1 VAIVLAHGKWGV
13 LAVLATAQSTSYK
26 QGRTHRSPSRLPS
39 DPMDASIQRHPG
51 SPSERA
57 AAGKAA
63 RSAAPRSSHGE
74 WEPTADRADPVE
86 LLESQAETRVGQL
99 APLRYG
105 RMLVSPFT
113 FYRGAAAVM
122 AADLAPTPR
131 SGLEAQLCGDA
142 HLSNFGAFASP
153 ERRLVFDLN
162 DFDETLPGPW
172 EWDVKR
178 LVASF
183 SLAGRDR
190 GCGDGQRRRIVLAAA
205 REYRETMR
213 RLAQMGNLESWYQQ
227 LDADAIAARW
237 AAAVGDKQRK
247 AFERNVAKA
256 RAKDS
261 SRAVSKLAEEVDGK
275 LRIVSDPPLIVPIEE
290 LAEEASGVDVKAT
303 VLHVLSGYRDSL
315 AVERRV
321 LLDGYRLVDIAFKV
335 VGVGSVGT
343 RAWISLMLGRD
354 RGDPLFLQ
362 IKEAQRSVLEPHAA
376 PSEFDHQGERV
387 VHGQRL
393 MQAASDVMLGWVR
406 AEGIDGNRRDFY
418 VRQLWDWKGSARI
431 ESMDAR
437 GLTAYAEICGMTLA
451 HAHARGGDRIAIGAY
466 LGKSDTFDKAIAAFA
481 EAYADQNE
489 RDYAALKAAAD
500 AGRIE
505 VEEPPA

>member
-1 VAIVLAHGKWGV
+1 M
-13 LAVLATAQSTSYK
+13 
-26 QGRTHRSPSRLPS
+26 P
-39 DPMDASIQRHPG
+39 ASIQTHPG
-51 SPSERA
+51 TPDERA

-63 RSAAPRSSHGE
+63 RANVPRSSHAE
-74 WEPTADRADPVE
+74 WEPAADRPDP
-86 LLESQAETRVGQL
+86 LEVLEKQATARVGQL
-99 APLRYG
+99 VPLRYG

-131 SGLEAQLCGDA
+131 SGFETQLCGDA

-190 GCGDGQRRRIVLAAA
+190 DCDRRQRRRIVLAAA

-213 RLAQMGNLESWYQQ
+213 RLAEMGNLESWYQQ
-227 LDADAIAARW
+227 LDAETIAERW
-237 AAAVGDKQRK
+237 AAAVGDKQRR
-247 AFERNVAKA
+247 AFDRGIAKA
-256 RAKDS
+256 QAKDS
-261 SRAVSKLAEEVDGK
+261 SRAFSKLVEEVDGK
-275 LRIVSDPPLIVPIEE
+275 LRIISNPPLIVPIDQ
-290 LAEEASGVDVKAT
+290 LAEEAKGADVEAL
-303 VLHVLSGYRDSL
+303 VLKVLSDYRDSL
-315 AVERRV
+315 SIERRAV
-321 LLDGYRLVDIAFKV
+321 LDSYRFVDAAFKV
-335 VGVGSVGT
+335 VGVGSVGS
-343 RAWISLMLGRD
+343 RAWIALMLGRD
-354 RGDPLFLQ
+354 EGDPLFLQ
-362 IKEAQRSVLEPHAA
+362 VKEAQRSVLEPYTA

-393 MQAASDVMLGWVR
+393 MQAASDIMLGWVR
-406 AEGIDGNRRDFY
+406 AEGIDGEQRDFY
-418 VRQLWDWKGSARI
+418 VRQLWDWKASARI
-431 ESMDAR
+431 EEMDAR

-466 LGKSDTFDKAIAAFA
+466 LGKGDAFDQAMAEFA
-481 EAYADQNE
+481 ETYADLSE
-489 RDYAALKAAAD
+489 RDYESLRKAVD
-500 AGRIE
+500 EGRIE
-505 VEEPPA
+505 AMAEPA

>member
-1 VAIVLAHGKWGV
+1 M
-13 LAVLATAQSTSYK
+13 
-26 QGRTHRSPSRLPS
+26 P
-39 DPMDASIQRHPG
+39 DSIQSHPG
-51 SPSERA
+51 SPDERA

-63 RSAAPRSSHGE
+63 RAVAPRSSHEE
-74 WEPTADRADPVE
+74 WKPAAGRPDPVE
-86 LLESQAETRVGQL
+86 VLERQATSRVGQL
-99 APLRYG
+99 VPLRYG

-131 SGLEAQLCGDA
+131 SGLETQLCGDA

-172 EWDVKR
+172 EWDLKR

-190 GCGDGQRRRIVLAAA
+190 GCSDPERRGIVLAAA

-213 RLAQMGNLESWYQQ
+213 RLAQMGNLESWYQE

-237 AAAVGDKQRK
+237 ATAVGGKQRK
-247 AFERNVAKA
+247 AFERSVAKA
-256 RAKDS
+256 KAKDS
-261 SRAVSKLAEEVDGK
+261 ERAFSKLVEEVDGK
-275 LRIVSDPPLIVPIEE
+275 LRILSNPPLIVPIEE
-290 LAEEASGVDVKAT
+290 LADEAKGADVEGL
-303 VLHVLSGYRDSL
+303 VRDVLSAYRDSL
-315 AVERRV
+315 PVERRA
-321 LLDGYRLVDIAFKV
+321 LLDGYRLIDIAFKV

-343 RAWISLMLGRD
+343 RAWIALLLGRD

-362 IKEAQRSVLEPHAA
+362 IKEAQRSVLESYTAT
-376 PSEFDHQGERV
+376 SEFDLQGERV

-393 MQAASDVMLGWVR
+393 MQTASDVMLGWVR
-406 AEGIDGNRRDFY
+406 AKGIDGEQRDFY
-418 VRQLWDWKGSARI
+418 VRQLWDWKGSVQV

-437 GLTAYAEICGMTLA
+437 GLVAYAEICGMTLA
-451 HAHARGGDRIAIGAY
+451 HAHARGGDRIAIGSY
-466 LGKSDTFDKAIAAFA
+466 LGKSDVFDRAMAGFA
-481 EAYADQNE
+481 EAYADQSE
-489 RDYAALKAAAD
+489 RDYESLRAAVD
-500 AGRIE
+500 GGR
-505 VEEPPA
+505 VEAMAEPA